1 MSIAQLQRLTDAA
14 AADGNAPAPDRAA
27 LPTITGTDN
36 GDPRLRAT
44 IIQAL
49 SRIQDPELPVNIV
62 DLGLIYTL
70 DISPAANGAGAQV
83 SIRMT
88 LTAPACPVA
97 QSFPGIV
104 SAALQKLDGV
114 ESAEV
119 ELVWQPPWSRERMSR
134 RARYATGLW

>member
-1 MSIAQLQRLTDAA
+1 
-14 AADGNAPAPDRAA
+14 
-27 LPTITGTDN
+27 
-36 GDPRLRAT
+36 LRAT

-62 DLGLIYTL
+62 DLGLIYSL
-70 DISPAANGAGAQV
+70 DISPATNGAGAQV

-104 SAALQKLDGV
+104 STALQELDGV

-134 RARYATGLW
+134 QARYATGLW